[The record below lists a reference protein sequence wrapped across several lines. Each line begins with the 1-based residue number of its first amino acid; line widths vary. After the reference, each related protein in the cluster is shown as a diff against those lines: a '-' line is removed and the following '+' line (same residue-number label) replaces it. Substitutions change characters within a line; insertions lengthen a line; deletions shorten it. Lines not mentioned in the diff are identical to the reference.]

1 MKEKAE
7 ILNLQ
12 SRVVFFKELKKK
24 MIFFFSFIANHFT
37 RLLLKE
43 ALYFHTELKQPVY
56 RTRKLQGLGA
66 GCSSILLLKLPICFR
81 VSVTMCFFSLGQIL
95 QWQLRRKLIKTKQI
109 LN

>member
-1 MKEKAE
+1 
-7 ILNLQ
+7 
-12 SRVVFFKELKKK
+12 
-24 MIFFFSFIANHFT
+24 MIFFFIYCKPFYLPPFKGGPLFSHC
-37 RLLLKE
+37 
-43 ALYFHTELKQPVY
+43 ELKQPVY